1 MDNAQLDFTPFGSY
15 CGWRGSEGFSKK
27 RQQRA
32 YRSAI
37 RRAVTSPNAQ
47 SISQNGDVIPD
58 VPPRTPVSLQCVIP
72 STASLKSPQI
82 MLAPR
87 KSASD
92 WSFFEDVNDY
102 IIEYRN
108 RKLGEI
114 PPPPK
119 QVRPLILTVIT
130 NSKLTSESSDM
141 PLNFLSLD
149 TLVAISIRTS

>member
-1 MDNAQLDFTPFGSY
+1 MDHAQLDFTPFGSY

-37 RRAVTSPNAQ
+37 RRAVTSPNCQ
-47 SISQNGDVIPD
+47 SISQNGDVIPE
-58 VPPRTPVSLQCVIP
+58 VPPRTPVSLQCVI
-72 STASLKSPQI
+72 SAAFLKSPQI
-82 MLAPR
+82 KVGPR

-119 QVRPLILTVIT
+119 QVRPLILTVVT
-130 NSKLTSESSDM
+130 DSKLTYGSSDM
-141 PLNFLSLD
+141 LLNSLSLD